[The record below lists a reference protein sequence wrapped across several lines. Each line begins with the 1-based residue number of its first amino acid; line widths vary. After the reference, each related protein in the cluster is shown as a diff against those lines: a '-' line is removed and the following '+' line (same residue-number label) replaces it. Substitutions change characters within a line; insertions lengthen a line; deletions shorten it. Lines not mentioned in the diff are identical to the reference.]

1 MGVDSRVSK
10 HILHSRLVLKSLTY
24 SGRRGDKSTANSPDW
39 KKETSENK
47 RKVDMIDN
55 FLIITCCHKY
65 WLVLLLLPLR
75 PPGKTTYCMN
85 RLLVNTE
92 LHNFQII
99 NHKARG

>member
-55 FLIITCCHKY
+55 FPFLY
-65 WLVLLLLPLR
+65 VLSQILACPSTSPTKATRKNNILHEQT
-75 PPGKTTYCMN
+75 PGK
-85 RLLVNTE
+85 
-92 LHNFQII
+92 H
-99 NHKARG
+99 